1 MNAKLAQ
8 HMTLLGLCVM
18 VFYGLM
24 LGTGNMTLEVMPQF
38 VISAVIFLTSGRL
51 MKKGAAGRQS
61 EASDS
66 EKVKHDR
73 EEPDWAWLTLLLNW
87 LAALTVIGLM
97 AIMLMK
103 PIGVSLVDA
112 LTENMNQDHFFADS
126 VP

>member
-1 MNAKLAQ
+1 MNAKLGQ
-8 HMTLLGLCVM
+8 HLSLLGLCAM

-24 LGTGNMTLEVMPQF
+24 LGTGNMTIEVMPQF

-51 MKKGAAGRQS
+51 MKKGMSRRQK
-61 EASDS
+61 EADD
-66 EKVKHDR
+66 EKKEDR

-87 LAALTVIGLM
+87 MAALTVIGLM

-112 LTENMNQDHFFADS
+112 VTESMQHEHFFADS